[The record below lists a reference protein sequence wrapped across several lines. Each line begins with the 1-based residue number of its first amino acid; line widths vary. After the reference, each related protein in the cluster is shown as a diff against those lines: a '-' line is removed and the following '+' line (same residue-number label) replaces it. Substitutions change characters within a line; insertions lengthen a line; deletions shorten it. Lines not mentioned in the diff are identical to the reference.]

1 MSAIWWRSMSE
12 DRDDGRIKRETRKT
26 FKTEFIFQFLITHI
40 AGESRRRLLAA

>member
-26 FKTEFIFQFLITHI
+26 FKTEFISIFNN
-40 AGESRRRLLAA
+40 AYCR